1 MAGKRI
7 LVLDENPANRK
18 FLINALEDRQFQTL
32 EAPSAKEALIAAW
45 RDEPDLVLFEPV
57 LSDLRDDEF
66 ISKVRTNQR
75 TKNTPLVALSSDPHP
90 ARREACLQA
99 GVNEYIVKS
108 SQALSTLEAALSR
121 IFGAATPAPDEQSG
135 RETGLLMVFLSAKG
149 GTGTSSL
156 CANIA
161 LIVSTDHSTVKLTR
175 TVNEYLQSQGSD
187 RQKIYLILNRAV
199 GLEGVTKTEAEE
211 ILGLPIKTTIPYL
224 GRISRLPIT

>member
-1 MAGKRI
+1 
-7 LVLDENPANRK
+7 
-18 FLINALEDRQFQTL
+18 
-32 EAPSAKEALIAAW
+32 
-45 RDEPDLVLFEPV
+45 
-57 LSDLRDDEF
+57 
-66 ISKVRTNQR
+66 
-75 TKNTPLVALSSDPHP
+75 
-90 ARREACLQA
+90 
-99 GVNEYIVKS
+99 
-108 SQALSTLEAALSR
+108 
-121 IFGAATPAPDEQSG
+121 
-135 RETGLLMVFLSAKG
+135 MVFLSAKG

-224 GRISRLPIT
+224 GGNFTLANNLNQPIATKYPYDSVSIILRDVTLDMVRSSRLSRSADIP